1 MIRDR
6 SREKEME
13 EIKRRNAEQKE
24 MLLREIH
31 HRVKNNLAIV
41 ISLLDFQLKNNNDAT
56 LARIIID
63 IQMRIRS
70 MALIHEH
77 LYRSENLDQIPLAS
91 YIESLAYMVT
101 TTFGAYRIKLI
112 QELDAMDSSIETALP
127 LGLIINE
134 LLTNAFKYAFPEQ
147 ASGEIHL
154 LLKKVDQGYLIVVE
168 DNGIGLP
175 RSATMDSEKS
185 LGLFIVGLLVEQIS
199 GNLEIVRNKGT
210 SFQITFPDIQPRR

>member
-1 MIRDR
+1 
-6 SREKEME
+6 
-13 EIKRRNAEQKE
+13 

-41 ISLLDFQLKNNNDAT
+41 ISLLDFQLKNNKDGT
-56 LARIIID
+56 LARMIID

-77 LYRSENLDQIPLAS
+77 LYRSENLDQIPLDS
-91 YIESLAYMVT
+91 YIESLAYMVA

-112 QELDAMDSSIETALP
+112 QNLDAMESSIETALP

-134 LLTNAFKYAFPEQ
+134 LLTNAFKYAFPGQ

-154 LLKKVDQGYLIVVE
+154 LLKKVDRGCSIIVE
-168 DNGIGLP
+168 DTGVGLP
-175 RSATMDSEKS
+175 LSATMDSEKS

-199 GNLEIVRNKGT
+199 GTLEIVRKNGT
-210 SFQITFPDIQPRR
+210 SFHITFPDIQPKRRNGK